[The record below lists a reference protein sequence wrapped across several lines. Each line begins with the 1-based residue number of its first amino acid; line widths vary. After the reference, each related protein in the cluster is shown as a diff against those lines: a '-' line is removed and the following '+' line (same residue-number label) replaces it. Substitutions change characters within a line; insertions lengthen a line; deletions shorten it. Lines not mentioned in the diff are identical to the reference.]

1 MPQNAM
7 SKFFSLTEI
16 SNDQYEKLDKNSD
29 NFFNM
34 DEDDED
40 YNIVMD
46 DENINDVK
54 TKMKKPKEEKS
65 GFTQ

>member
-1 MPQNAM
+1 
-7 SKFFSLTEI
+7 
-16 SNDQYEKLDKNSD
+16 
-29 NFFNM
+29 M

-46 DENINDVK
+46 DEHINDIK

-65 GFTQ
+65 AFT